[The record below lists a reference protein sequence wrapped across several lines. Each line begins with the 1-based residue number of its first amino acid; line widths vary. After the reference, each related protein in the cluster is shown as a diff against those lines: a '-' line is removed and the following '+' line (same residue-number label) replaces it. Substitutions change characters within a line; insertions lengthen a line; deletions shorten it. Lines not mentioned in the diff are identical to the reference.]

1 MKVERSPSAKD
12 SARDR
17 PSVAAV
23 VNEFPT
29 PSETFIRRK
38 LDGLR
43 SAGVRVTVAATNFHD
58 GAAESGFTLACTA
71 PWQHPGDLRTARGR
85 REWQAMLTTAARS
98 RPTASAL
105 RSHLLAAPLAALD
118 TDIVHFEFSGI
129 AVTYLDSLDE
139 LRRSARLAVSC
150 RGTAE
155 KIQPLR
161 DPSRAEA
168 LRSVFSKMDM
178 IHCVSDDMRR
188 TVEQFGAPP
197 ERIVVN
203 RPAVPVVDF
212 AGLRGNRTPSEGLRV
227 LSVGRLHWI
236 KGLDDGVRAIA
247 AVHRAG
253 IDVSYRIAGE
263 GPEREKLTFM
273 IDQLGLRHAVKL
285 LGVCT
290 EAQVRQELANAD
302 VLLIPSLSEGISNA
316 ALEAM
321 AAGRVVVTTDCGG
334 MTEVVSDGL
343 DGFIVPIGD
352 TTAMADTLTRLSDDP
367 QLRNK
372 VAGRAEVT
380 ADQHLDISRQIGV
393 FVAAYSG
400 LFS

>member
-1 MKVERSPSAKD
+1 MTVELPAPPATTD
-12 SARDR
+12 L

-43 SAGVRVTVAATNFHD
+43 SAGMRVTVAATNFHD

-71 PWQHPGDLRTARGR
+71 PWQHPSDLRTARGR
-85 REWQAMLTTAARS
+85 REWQAMLTTARRS
-98 RPTASAL
+98 RPTYSTL
-105 RSHLLAAPLAALD
+105 RRHLLAAPLAAID

-129 AVTYLDSLDE
+129 AVRYLDSLDE
-139 LRRSARLAVSC
+139 LRRSASLAVSC
-150 RGTAE
+150 RGSAE
-155 KIQPLR
+155 RIQPLR

-168 LRSVFSKMDM
+168 LRSVFSKMDL

-188 TVEQFGAPP
+188 TIEQFGAPP

-203 RPAVPVVDF
+203 RPAVSVADF
-212 AGLRGNRTPSEGLRV
+212 VGLRGDRPPSEGLRV
-227 LSVGRLHWI
+227 LSVARLRWE

-253 IDVSYRIAGE
+253 INVSYRIAGE

-273 IDQLGLRHAVKL
+273 IDQLGLTHAVKL

-290 EAQVRQELANAD
+290 EAQVRHELADAD
-302 VLLIPSLSEGISNA
+302 VLLLPSLSEGISNA

-343 DGFIVPIGD
+343 DGFVVAVGD
-352 TTAMADTLTRLSDDP
+352 TTAMADTLTRLSGDP
-367 QLRNK
+367 QLRNE
-372 VAGRAEVT
+372 VASRAGAT
-380 ADQHLDISRQIGV
+380 ADQHLDISRQVRV
-393 FVAAYSG
+393 FVDAYRRLSA
-400 LFS
+400 